1 MTQVGWEYFEHQAD
15 VGIRGFG
22 DTIEAAFQQAAI
34 ALTTV
39 ITHAEVRAEKSFPVQ
54 CTASTIEDLF
64 VDWLNNLIYEMATR
78 NLLIG
83 RSQVKIKGATLKATV
98 WGEGV
103 DVSRHQPAVE
113 VKGATYTELKV
124 KEDENGNWLVQCVLD
139 V

>member
-1 MTQVGWEYFEHQAD
+1 MTQKGWEYFEHQAD

-22 DTIEAAFQQAAI
+22 DTLEEAFQQAAI

-39 ITHAEVRAEKSFPVQ
+39 ITHAEVRAEESFPVQ
-54 CTASTIEDLF
+54 CAASTVEDLF

-83 RSQVKIKGATLKATV
+83 HTQVNILGATLKATV

-124 KEDENGNWLVQCVLD
+124 EEDEDGKWLVQCVLD